1 MPLGLRYYLI
11 TSKQSCAR
19 FEVVFLFFV
28 IRKAWEFVFKARV
41 FSDVRRRD
49 WSHDC
54 LYLADVTIALFAY
67 VLHVVPIFQY
77 KVASFSLS
85 LEGLDSEASHLQLNV
100 FNFSVNFELQVDTVL
115 KCILNVFL
123 V

>member
-11 TSKQSCAR
+11 TSKQCCAR

-49 WSHDC
+49 WSH
-54 LYLADVTIALFAY
+54 LADVTIALFAY

-77 KVASFSLS
+77 KVGSFSLS
-85 LEGLDSEASHLQLNV
+85 LEALDSVAWHLQLNV

-123 V
+123 I

>member
-1 MPLGLRYYLI
+1 MPLGLWYYLI
-11 TSKQSCAR
+11 TSKQCCAR

-49 WSHDC
+49 WSHNC

-67 VLHVVPIFQY
+67 VLHVSPIFQY
-77 KVASFSLS
+77 KVASFSSS
-85 LEGLDSEASHLQLNV
+85 LEGLDRGAWHLQLNV
-100 FNFSVNFELQVDTVL
+100 FNCFVNFELQVDTIF
-115 KCILNVFL
+115 KCF
-123 V
+123 